1 VLALCHHAVS
11 ADWDAPLSVTPE
23 RFEQQLRYV
32 IDRGYRGVT
41 FSEAALGGAEEKV
54 VAVTFDDGYR
64 SVLELAAP
72 IMERLGIPG
81 TLFVPTDHVG
91 RDEPMSWPGIDRWLG
106 GPHEHELLPLSW
118 EQLRRLAEAGWEIGS
133 HTRSHP
139 HLIKVSDKQLDEE
152 LGGSRQECER
162 MLDEPC
168 LSLAYPYGDHDAR
181 VIAAAAAAGYSTAAT
196 LPADNPR
203 PSPLSFPRIGVYHV
217 DDERS
222 FRLKV
227 SPTIRWLRR
236 SRAWG
241 PLMQMARGITG
252 KRSGGDDQAEF

>member
-241 PLMQMARGITG
+241 PLMQMARGITA